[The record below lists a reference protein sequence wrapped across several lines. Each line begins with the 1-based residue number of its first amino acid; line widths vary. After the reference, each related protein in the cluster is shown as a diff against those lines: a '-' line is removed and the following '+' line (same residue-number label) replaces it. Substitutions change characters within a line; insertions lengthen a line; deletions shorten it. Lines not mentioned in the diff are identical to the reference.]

1 MTEKER
7 LYTVAE
13 ISSITGVTRK
23 TLFYYDK
30 IGLLNPTKRIGPQMH
45 KVYDEES
52 LAHLKTILRY
62 REAGLS
68 INEVRSVI
76 NSSAQEKRDIY
87 ERVLERLMK
96 EKTEREKTIR
106 NLLKIMKEELS

>member
-1 MTEKER
+1 MIENER

-30 IGLLNPTKRIGPQMH
+30 IGLLNPTDRIGPQLH

-52 LAHLKTILRY
+52 LAHLKVILRY

-68 INEVRSVI
+68 ISEVRSVI
-76 NSSAQEKRDIY
+76 DSSAKDKRSIY
-87 ERVLERLMK
+87 EKVLERLMK
-96 EKTEREKTIR
+96 EKTDREKTIR
-106 NLLKIMKEELS
+106 NLLMIMKDELS

>member
-30 IGLLNPTKRIGPQMH
+30 IGLLNPTNRIGPQMH
-45 KVYDEES
+45 KFYAE
-52 LAHLKTILRY
+52 
-62 REAGLS
+62 
-68 INEVRSVI
+68 
-76 NSSAQEKRDIY
+76 
-87 ERVLERLMK
+87 
-96 EKTEREKTIR
+96 
-106 NLLKIMKEELS
+106 